1 MSAPNMTAPAL
12 LYPVVLRVEGRPCLV
27 VGGGPV
33 AARKA
38 AGLLG
43 CGAVVTLVAPRV
55 DPSVDALRPGP
66 AGAGA
71 QSPTAGALTVERRPY
86 RHGEAAGF
94 QLVVTATG
102 LPAVDAAVAEDA
114 TAAGI
119 WVNSADDAEHCTFLL
134 PSVHRE
140 GPVSVAVST
149 GGSSPALATWLRS
162 QIATAL
168 GGGIGPLAVLLAAT
182 RRRLR
187 AGGQGTASVDWA
199 ALLEGPLPGLVRD
212 GRLEEAQA
220 LLAGELPRRS

>member
-1 MSAPNMTAPAL
+1 MSAPDMSAPAL

-71 QSPTAGALTVERRPY
+71 RSPTAGALTVERRPY

-119 WVNSADDAEHCTFLL
+119 WVNSADDAEHCTF
-134 PSVHRE
+134 
-140 GPVSVAVST
+140 
-149 GGSSPALATWLRS
+149 
-162 QIATAL
+162 
-168 GGGIGPLAVLLAAT
+168 
-182 RRRLR
+182 
-187 AGGQGTASVDWA
+187 
-199 ALLEGPLPGLVRD
+199 
-212 GRLEEAQA
+212 
-220 LLAGELPRRS
+220 